1 MPPRFNRKIKPCRP
15 HARNPKRQ
23 RSPLIRG
30 SLNIELACDNLIA
43 GKVIAYPTEAVW
55 GLGCDPENHSA
66 VARILAIKQR
76 PMEKGLLLVAASID
90 QLKPLLSSL
99 DKDKRLLLESSWP
112 GPTTWLI
119 PDPDN
124 LFPGWIKGKHKSV
137 AIRVS
142 VHPVVRELCEIFGR
156 PIVSTSA
163 NRTGEAEIRSR
174 LILEKQLGHSIDC
187 IVSGDLGSGSKTS
200 EIRDL
205 VTGKTVR

>member
-1 MPPRFNRKIKPCRP
+1 MIK
-15 HARNPKRQ
+15 
-23 RSPLIRG
+23 G
-30 SLNIELACDNLIA
+30 SRDIELACDNLRA

-55 GLGCDPENHSA
+55 GFGCDPENSSA
-66 VARILAIKQR
+66 VARIFEIKQR
-76 PMEKGLLLVAASID
+76 PMEKGLILVAANLD

-99 DKDKRLLLESSWP
+99 DDSKLALLESTWP
-112 GPTTWLI
+112 GATTWLI

-124 LFPGWIKGKHKSV
+124 LFPSWIRGNHKSV

-142 VHPVVRELCEIFGR
+142 AHPIVGEICEMFGR

-163 NRTGEAEIRSR
+163 NRAGNTEIRSR
-174 LILEKQLGHSIDC
+174 LKLENEFGHSIDY
-187 IVSGDLGSGSKTS
+187 IVSGDLGSGSTTS